1 MNLPIYNKVKM
12 KKKEKKKKKLNK
24 IDAYPDY
31 GVFCSVH

>member
-12 KKKEKKKKKLNK
+12 KKKKKLNK